1 VQPLTEAVIHEHLIK
16 TAELPVELW
25 LKAGTTDTQ
34 WRQIHQQQLQLFR
47 ELAAE
52 EKYTIQ
58 LMSSPW
64 RLREFFVQ
72 EVSGIVAQLPKAPAF
87 YYDYSGS
94 PERPRIAA
102 IYGVY
107 DSKEDAK
114 QALKILAEMNKGYR
128 PEMTSYKQ
136 VVALMNKSQ
145 VLVMSP

>member
-1 VQPLTEAVIHEHLIK
+1 MLVA
-16 TAELPVELW
+16 LW

-34 WRQIHQQQLQLFR
+34 WRQIHQQQLQLFQ

-72 EVSGIVAQLPKAPAF
+72 EVSGIVAQLPKAPVF
-87 YYDYSGS
+87 YYDYSAL

-114 QALKILAEMNKGYR
+114 
-128 PEMTSYKQ
+128 
-136 VVALMNKSQ
+136 
-145 VLVMSP
+145 